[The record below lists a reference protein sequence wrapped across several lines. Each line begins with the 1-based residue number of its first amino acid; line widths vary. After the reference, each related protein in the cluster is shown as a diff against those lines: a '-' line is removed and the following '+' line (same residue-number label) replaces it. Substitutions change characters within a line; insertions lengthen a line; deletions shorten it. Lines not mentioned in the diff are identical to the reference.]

1 MIPLYDDN
9 PTQRSAV
16 LVYVLIA
23 ANVLIFLYESMLGNP
38 QLARFLD
45 TWAVIP
51 RQLFAFPSRETVTLL
66 SSQFLH
72 ANFWHLLGN
81 MWFLWIFGNNVED
94 KLGRIQFLGFYLICG
109 AIAALTQSVFSPG
122 SAVPLIGA
130 SGAIAG
136 VMGAYIVRFPRAEI
150 VTLIPI
156 FIILTTIRIPALF
169 FLGIWIAG
177 QTIYAAMSNPG
188 QPGVAYLAHI
198 SGFVAGIILF
208 KIFGERSDYS

>member
-9 PTQRSAV
+9 PTQRSAF
-16 LVYVLIA
+16 LVYILIV
-23 ANVLIFLYESMLGNP
+23 ANVLIFLHEMMLGNT
-38 QLARFLD
+38 QLSRFLD
-45 TWAVIP
+45 AWAVIP
-51 RQLFAFPSRETVTLL
+51 RQLFAFPSREAVTLL

-72 ANFWHLLGN
+72 ANFWHLIGN

-109 AIAALTQSVFSPG
+109 VIAALTQSIFSPS

-156 FIILTTIRIPALF
+156 FIILTTVRIPALF

-177 QTIYAAMSNPG
+177 QTIYAAMANPG

-198 SGFVAGIILF
+198 SGFVAGMILF
-208 KIFGERSDYS
+208 KIFGDRS

>member
-9 PTQRSAV
+9 PTRRQA
-16 LVYVLIA
+16 LVVYALIA
-23 ANVLIFLYESMLGNP
+23 INVMIFLHQISLSSP
-38 QLARFLD
+38 QLIQFLRA
-45 TWAVIP
+45 WAVIP
-51 RQLFAFPSRETVTLL
+51 REFFAFPNREVITLL

-72 ANFWHLLGN
+72 GGWLHLIGN

-94 KLGRIQFLGFYLICG
+94 RLGGVKFLIFYLICG
-109 AIAALTQSVFSPG
+109 AIAAITQSVFSPSSG
-122 SAVPLIGA
+122 IPLIGA

-150 VTLIPI
+150 ITLVPI

-169 FLGIWIAG
+169 FLGIWLVG
-177 QTIYAAMSNPG
+177 QTVYAAMSNPG

-208 KIFGERSDYS
+208 KLLEEES

>member
-9 PTQRSAV
+9 PTQRQAV
-16 LVYVLIA
+16 MVYGLIA
-23 ANVLIFLYESMLGNP
+23 ANITIFLYEMRLGNV
-38 QLARFLD
+38 QLSRFLD
-45 TWAVIP
+45 AWAAIP
-51 RQLFAFPSRETVTLL
+51 RQLFAFPQREAVTLV

-72 ANFWHLLGN
+72 ANLWHLLGN

-94 KLGRIQFLGFYLICG
+94 RLGRVKFLFFYIICG
-109 AIAALTQSVFSPG
+109 AIAALSQSVFSPN
-122 SAVPLIGA
+122 SVVPLVGA

-150 VTLIPI
+150 VTLVPI
-156 FIILTTIRIPALF
+156 FIILTTIRVPALF
-169 FLGIWIAG
+169 FLGLWIAG
-177 QTIYAAMSNPG
+177 QTIYAVMSNPG

-208 KIFGERSDYS
+208 KLLGEES

>member
-16 LVYVLIA
+16 LVYALIA
-23 ANVLIFLYESMLGNP
+23 GNILIFLHEMMLGNP
-38 QLARFLD
+38 QLARLLD
-45 TWAVIP
+45 AWAVIP
-51 RQLFAFPSRETVTLL
+51 RQLFASPSREAVTLL

-94 KLGRIQFLGFYLICG
+94 KLGRIQFLLFYLICG

-150 VTLIPI
+150 VTLVPI
-156 FIILTTIRIPALF
+156 FIILTTVRIPALF

-177 QTIYAAMSNPG
+177 QTIYAAMANPG

-198 SGFVAGIILF
+198 SGFVVGMVLF
-208 KIFGERSDYS
+208 KIFGDRT

>member
-9 PTQRSAV
+9 PTQRSAF
-16 LVYVLIA
+16 LIYILIA
-23 ANVLIFLYESMLGNP
+23 ANILIFAHEMMLGNP
-38 QLARFLD
+38 QLSRFLD
-45 TWAVIP
+45 AWAVIP
-51 RQLFAFPSRETVTLL
+51 RQLFAFPSREAVTLL

-94 KLGRIQFLGFYLICG
+94 KLGRMQFLGFYLICG
-109 AIAALTQSVFSPG
+109 AIAAFTQSIFSPSSG
-122 SAVPLIGA
+122 VPLIGA

-156 FIILTTIRIPALF
+156 FIILTTVRIPALF

-177 QTIYAAMSNPG
+177 QTIYAAMANPG

-198 SGFVAGIILF
+198 SGFVAGMILF
-208 KIFGERSDYS
+208 KIFGDRS

>member
-23 ANVLIFLYESMLGNP
+23 ANVLVFLYESMLGNP

-45 TWAVIP
+45 IWAVIP
-51 RQLFAFPSRETVTLL
+51 RQLFAFPSREAVTLL

-94 KLGRIQFLGFYLICG
+94 KLGRIQFLVFYLICG

-177 QTIYAAMSNPG
+177 QTIYAAMANPG

-208 KIFGERSDYS
+208 KIFGDRP

>member
-23 ANVLIFLYESMLGNP
+23 ANVLIFLHESMLGQSPVGTAPRCLGRNS
-38 QLARFLD
+38 Q
-45 TWAVIP
+45 AV
-51 RQLFAFPSRETVTLL
+51 FAFPSREAVTLL

-109 AIAALTQSVFSPG
+109 AIAALTQSVFSPS

-156 FIILTTIRIPALF
+156 FIILTTVRIPALF

-198 SGFVAGIILF
+198 SGFVAGIVLF

>member
-9 PTQRSAV
+9 PTQRSAF
-16 LVYVLIA
+16 LVYGLIA
-23 ANVLIFLYESMLGNP
+23 ANILIFAHEMRLGNI

-45 TWAVIP
+45 AWAVIP
-51 RQLFAFPSRETVTLL
+51 SQLFAFPGREALTLL

-81 MWFLWIFGNNVED
+81 MWFLWIFGNNIED
-94 KLGRIQFLGFYLICG
+94 KLGRIQFLGFYLTCG
-109 AIAALTQSVFSPG
+109 AIAAMTQSVFSPS
-122 SAVPLIGA
+122 SAVPMIGA

-136 VMGAYIVRFPRAEI
+136 VMGAYVVRFPRAEI

-156 FIILTTIRIPALF
+156 FIILTTVRIPALF

-177 QTIYAAMSNPG
+177 QTIYAAMANPG

-198 SGFVAGIILF
+198 SGFVAGAILF
-208 KIFGERSDYS
+208 KLFGDRSDYS

>member
-9 PTQRSAV
+9 PTQRSAF
-16 LVYVLIA
+16 LVYILIVV
-23 ANVLIFLYESMLGNP
+23 NVLIFVHEMMLGNP
-38 QLARFLD
+38 QLSRFLD
-45 TWAVIP
+45 AWAVIP
-51 RQLFAFPSRETVTLL
+51 RQLFAFPGREAVTLL

-72 ANFWHLLGN
+72 ANFWHLIGN

-94 KLGRIQFLGFYLICG
+94 KLGRIQFLVFYLICG
-109 AIAALTQSVFSPG
+109 AIAALTQSIFSPSSG
-122 SAVPLIGA
+122 VPLIGA

-156 FIILTTIRIPALF
+156 FIILTTVRIPALF

-177 QTIYAAMSNPG
+177 QTIYAAMANPG

-198 SGFVAGIILF
+198 SGFVAGMILF
-208 KIFGERSDYS
+208 KIFGDRS

>member
-9 PTQRSAV
+9 PTQRSAFF
-16 LVYVLIA
+16 VYALIA
-23 ANVLIFLYESMLGNP
+23 ANVLIFLHEIRLSNP
-38 QLARFLD
+38 QLSRLLEA
-45 TWAVIP
+45 WAVIP
-51 RQLFAFPSRETVTLL
+51 RQLFASPSREAVTLL

-72 ANFWHLLGN
+72 ADFFHLLGN
-81 MWFLWIFGNNVED
+81 MWFLWVFGNNVED
-94 KLGRIQFLGFYLICG
+94 KLGRIQFLFFYLFCG
-109 AIAALTQSVFSPG
+109 AIAAITQSVFSPG
-122 SAVPLIGA
+122 SAIPLIGA

-156 FIILTTIRIPALF
+156 FIILTTVRIPALF

-177 QTIYAAMSNPG
+177 QTIYAAMTNPG

-198 SGFVAGIILF
+198 SGFVAGMVLV
-208 KIFGERSDYS
+208 KIFGDRT